1 MSWKNSQTFKPHVLI
16 IKFTDKLDLRTGEN
30 RTALSNVG
38 IYYKWEYIKSLYNNN
53 KFKISA
59 PIWNDKLEL
68 PDRQYSVSDSQD
80 YFEYILKNHREN
92 IENPSVKIYVN
103 KIENRITFKIKN
115 GYSLELLTLKQW
127 NYLEVLKIKQ
137 LKIKTVKISHVLK
150 LQK

>member
-1 MSWKNSQTFKPHVLI
+1 M
-16 IKFTDKLDLRTGEN
+16 RTGEN

-68 PDRQYSVSDSQD
+68 PDGQYSVSDSQD

-92 IENPSVKIYVN
+92 IGNPSVKIYVN

-115 GYSLELLTLKQW
+115 GYSLELLTLKQ
-127 NYLEVLKIKQ
+127 
-137 LKIKTVKISHVLK
+137 
-150 LQK
+150 

>member
-1 MSWKNSQTFKPHVLI
+1 M
-16 IKFTDKLDLRTGEN
+16 RTGEN

-68 PDRQYSVSDSQD
+68 PDGQYSVSDSQD
-80 YFEYILKNHREN
+80 YFEYILKNHGEN
-92 IENPSVKIYVN
+92 IENPSVKINVN
-103 KIENRITFKIKN
+103 KIENRIQN
-115 GYSLELLTLKQW
+115 WYRLELLTPKTMKLLGSNK
-127 NYLEVLKIKQ
+127 NKTTKD
-137 LKIKTVKISHVLK
+137 KTVKICHVLK

>member
-1 MSWKNSQTFKPHVLI
+1 M
-16 IKFTDKLDLRTGEN
+16 RTGEN

-80 YFEYILKNHREN
+80 YFEYILKNHGEN
-92 IENPSVKIYVN
+92 IENPSVKINVN
-103 KIENRITFKIKN
+103 KIENRIQN
-115 GYSLELLTLKQW
+115 
-127 NYLEVLKIKQ
+127 
-137 LKIKTVKISHVLK
+137 
-150 LQK
+150 